1 MINYWFVSRPKRKLN
16 SVPDILTIFADI
28 SLGQRW
34 EGQRTKQRSL
44 EDELEAK
51 GIKRIGDRR
60 DASGSGARTYRAWI
74 ESLGLLFVQAE
85 TKQTYL
91 TLAGEAILNGE
102 PPVAILK
109 NQVLKFQYPS
119 PYSTSRSV
127 DINTRFK
134 IRPFRFLLRLLSDI
148 RIRNLSQEEIAKV
161 VIVQAENESD
171 KCFEYVVSKILAF
184 RSDGDK
190 SLEPDFVEK
199 YCPHRSDTNL
209 EEYAF
214 RNLMDVANT
223 IINWLDYTQLIYRE
237 DGRIYI
243 LPDAEQEVSNI
254 LNSSAPML
262 TNWNQPENF
271 QRKYG
276 CDPKHSKDLRNLKES
291 KSITAAAVAEM
302 KVRNAFIKMSIT
314 RPITAITDDIIDVI
328 ADEIGFSKSVVAD
341 SLRKLY
347 PHGAI
352 QSFMSEYFEM
362 AFRGRDNATDF
373 EKATNTIF
381 NDVFGFR
388 SEHVGPIG
396 LTPDV
401 LIMSDAAGYQAIIDN
416 KAYSKYS
423 ISNDHHNRMVHNYIK
438 NIGNY
443 SHCPYPIGFFTYIA
457 GGLSSR
463 IDSQIKAV
471 AAESGVCGSA
481 ITVSSFIKMIEKQ
494 QSNPY
499 SHAQIRDIFSQ
510 NQQVLLSMI

>member
-1 MINYWFVSRPKRKLN
+1 M
-16 SVPDILTIFADI
+16 PDILTIFADI

-34 EGQRTKQRSL
+34 EGQRTKQRTL

-51 GIKRIGDRR
+51 GIKRVGERR

-74 ESLGLLFVQAE
+74 ESLGLLFVQE
-85 TKQTYL
+85 GTKQTYL

-102 PPVAILK
+102 PPVTILK
-109 NQVLKFQYPS
+109 NQIFKFQYPS

-127 DINTRFK
+127 DINPRFK
-134 IRPFRFLLRLLSDI
+134 LRPFRFLLRLLNDS

-171 KCFEYVVSKILAF
+171 KCFESVVSKILAF
-184 RSDGDK
+184 RSYGDS
-190 SLEPDFVEK
+190 SLEADFVEK
-199 YCPHRSDTNL
+199 YCPHRKDTNL
-209 EEYAF
+209 EDYAF

-243 LPDAEQEVSNI
+243 LPDAAEEVNKI
-254 LNSSAPML
+254 LSSSATML

-276 CDPKHSKDLRNLKES
+276 CDPKHSKDLRNLSES
-291 KSITAAAVAEM
+291 KTITAATIAEM
-302 KVRNAFIKMSIT
+302 KVRNAFVKMSIT
-314 RPITAITDDIIDVI
+314 RPITSITDDIIDVI
-328 ADEIGFSKSVVAD
+328 ADDTGFARTVVAN

-352 QSFMSEYFEM
+352 QSFMAEYFEM

-373 EKATNTIF
+373 EKATNVIF
-381 NDVFGFR
+381 NDVFGFH

-416 KAYSKYS
+416 KAYAKYS
-423 ISNDHHNRMVHNYIK
+423 ITNDHHNRMVHNYIK
-438 NIGNY
+438 NISRY
-443 SHCPYPIGFFTYIA
+443 SDCQYPIGFFTYIA
-457 GGLSSR
+457 GGLSSK
-463 IDSQIKAV
+463 IDSQIRAV
-471 AAESGVCGSA
+471 VADSGVPGSA
-481 ITVSSFIKMIEKQ
+481 ITVSSFIKMIEN
-494 QSNPY
+494 QSRSPY
-499 SHAQIRDIFSQ
+499 SHSTIRDIFAC
-510 NQQVLLSMI
+510 NQQVHI